1 MNTNSRPKE
10 LLVINTGYSKK
21 KFIFSKLKRLG
32 YEITCLNKTKSSW
45 AEKNVDN
52 WILADT
58 YNHDVAIERVMNYYG
73 KDRPDGI
80 ITFWED
86 DVLLTSKLV
95 DKLGLVGIPYVSAEK
110 TRNKFK
116 FREFCEENNLPAP
129 KHVFINSKKDLPE
142 IVKKLTFPIV
152 LKPAF
157 GSLTAMVVKVETPD
171 ELEKTY
177 DYVIRNISTDVETAL
192 NDGLNIFAEE
202 YIDGDEVDIDI
213 ILQNGKMKL
222 AIVSDN
228 FDKSRGKFFLDVGQV
243 TPSTLPEEQQTEL
256 IEMTE
261 LILEKLGIFNGCV
274 HFEAKYSSK
283 GPVPLESNLRMGGDY
298 VYSYIKSAWDIDL
311 IELIAKVATGEYVE
325 SMRETEPKKYVIG
338 KDLSSEYSG
347 IISELNIED
356 ELEELPFLEDMM
368 LYKEIGDAT
377 LVPPEGFETM
387 GWITVSGQS
396 YPDANDNLTKAL
408 EMINFSVAKFDPKSF
423 AGRNREANIFANS
436 TLNQRILKQQA
447 RANYISST
455 SLKELDIALVTN
467 IDKFEEPEKFEYIKS
482 LIDEFEDEGV
492 WVNYINTS
500 NPRILLAKLK
510 QNDFDL
516 VLNFINHNNHKSG
529 LDLLQALEIAGVP
542 FTGADSFITNFV
554 FNKIKVK
561 KLLKFHN
568 VSTPDWDYYYQ
579 VEDQLDEDLEYPLI
593 VKPATG
599 QSKEFNVQYSIVNNY
614 KEYEKSVINLI
625 NEDDCPALAEEYI
638 DGKEVEVIVVG
649 NLNTTMEIDKMNI
662 INFKKTPG
670 INILSPNTRKT
681 SYTVTT
687 RIKQKIYDL
696 ISEISMDLFNILDAK
711 DYLKVEF
718 RLDADNNPYV
728 IDVDTSPF
736 LCLTGRKNGKL
747 ELYKKII
754 KATIDRYKQRK

>member
-10 LLVINTGYSKK
+10 LLVVNTGYSKK
-21 KFIFSKLKRLG
+21 KFIFTKLKRLG
-32 YEITCLNKTKSSW
+32 YKITCLNKTKSSW
-45 AEKNVDN
+45 VEKNVDN

-58 YNHDVAIERVMNYYG
+58 YNHDIAIERVMNYYG
-73 KDRPDGI
+73 KDKPDGI

-95 DKLGLVGIPYVSAEK
+95 DKLGLIGIPYTSAEN

-116 FREFCEENNLPAP
+116 FREFCEQNNLPAP
-129 KHVFINSKKDLPE
+129 KHVFINSKKDLEE
-142 IVKKLTFPIV
+142 ITKKLTFPIV
-152 LKPAF
+152 LKPAY
-157 GSLTAMVVKVETPD
+157 GSLTAMVVKVETPED
-171 ELEKTY
+171 LEKTY
-177 DYVIRNISTDVETAL
+177 NYVIRNISTEVETAL

-222 AIVSDN
+222 AIISDN

-256 IEMTE
+256 VEMTE
-261 LILEKLGIFNGCV
+261 LILEKLGIYNGCV

-311 IELIAKVATGEYVE
+311 IELIAKVATGEYVPP
-325 SMRETEPKKYVIG
+325 MREIEPQKYVIG

-356 ELEELPFLEDMM
+356 EFEELPFVEDMM

-377 LVPPEGFETM
+377 LVPPVGFETM

-408 EMINFSVAKFDPKSF
+408 ELINFSVAKFDAKSF
-423 AGRNREANIFANS
+423 SGRNREANIFANS
-436 TLNQRILKQQA
+436 TLNKRILKQQA
-447 RANYISST
+447 RVNYMSSA

-467 IDKFEEPEKFEYIKS
+467 VDKFEDPDKYNYVKS
-482 LIDEFEDEGV
+482 LIKDFESEGV
-492 WVNYINTS
+492 WVNYINTN
-500 NPRILLAKLK
+500 NPRELFTKIKPSE
-510 QNDFDL
+510 FDL
-516 VLNFINHNNHKSG
+516 VLNFVNHNNNKSA
-529 LDLLQALEIAGVP
+529 LDLIQALEIIGVP

-561 KLLKFHN
+561 KLLKFHT
-568 VSTPDWDYYYQ
+568 VSTPNWDYYYQ
-579 VEDQLDEDLEYPLI
+579 LEDQLDEDLEYPLI

-599 QSKEFNVQYSIVNNY
+599 QSKEDIDKYSIVSNY
-614 KEYEKSVINLI
+614 KEYETKVKHLI
-625 NEDDCPALAEEYI
+625 TEEGYPALAEEYI
-638 DGKEVEVIVVG
+638 DGKEVEVLIIG
-649 NLNTTMEIDKMNI
+649 NLETSMEIAKMNI
-662 INFKKTPG
+662 INFKTNSDIKIITPD
-670 INILSPNTRKT
+670 IRKN
-681 SYTVTT
+681 SITVTT
-687 RIKQKIYDL
+687 KIKQKIYEL
-696 ISEISMDLFNILDAK
+696 ISEISMDLFNILDAR

-718 RLDADNNPYV
+718 RLDSDNNPYV
-728 IDVDTSPF
+728 IDVDTNPF
-736 LCLTGRKNGKL
+736 LTLTGRNTDKL